1 MKIMV
6 LDMANK
12 SRVLRG
18 DYNMIKREKI
28 LQWFEIEHDL
38 YEENGY
44 IFVVD
49 IDLFN
54 NQMSYY
60 YKTTDKDGTEYY
72 QFLHKDIYNAIEL
85 FNEVLERDV

>member
-1 MKIMV
+1 
-6 LDMANK
+6 
-12 SRVLRG
+12 
-18 DYNMIKREKI
+18 MIEREKI
-28 LQWFEIEHDL
+28 LQWSEVEYDL

-60 YKTTDKDGTEYY
+60 YKTIDEDGTEYY
-72 QFLHKDIYNAIEL
+72 KFLHKDLYNAIEM
-85 FNEVLERDV
+85 FNELFV

>member
-1 MKIMV
+1 M
-6 LDMANK
+6 L
-12 SRVLRG
+12 
-18 DYNMIKREKI
+18 
-28 LQWFEIEHDL
+28 DL

-54 NQMSYY
+54 NQLNYY
-60 YKTTDKDGTEYY
+60 YKTVDEDGTEYY
-72 QFLHKDIYNAIEL
+72 KFLHKDLYNAIEL

>member
-1 MKIMV
+1 MGM
-6 LDMANK
+6 LLN
-12 SRVLRG
+12 S
-18 DYNMIKREKI
+18 EKL
-28 LQWFEIEHDL
+28 LQWSVIEHDL

-54 NQMSYY
+54 NQKSYY
-60 YKTTDKDGTEYY
+60 YKTTDEDGTEYY

-85 FNEVLERDV
+85 FNEVLEWDNKYNR

>member
-44 IFVVD
+44 IFVVE

-54 NQMSYY
+54 NQRSYY
-60 YKTTDKDGTEYY
+60 YKTTDEDGTEYY
-72 QFLHKDIYNAIEL
+72 QFLHKDLYNAIEM
-85 FNEVLERDV
+85 FNELFV